1 MGNNK
6 VDLGKGLILAGVAAS
21 VSWLA
26 FLLTSNNTGQQSTFQ
41 TAVVD
46 FQAELD
52 SRILRIGLVSLP
64 PALGNP
70 YRGTG
75 VPTIYTYRSMFEGLT
90 YLTSDG
96 RVLPRLAIAWEMLD
110 NFTWRFELRRDVVF
124 HNGAPFTADAVVF
137 AVSYLTS
144 DAGRVESVAR
154 DLGGIDSAEAIDKY
168 SVIIRTK
175 FPIPLLPALTESL
188 LIVEPGHWA
197 TLGREEFAQKPVG
210 TGPFKLIEWGEA
222 RARLAAHTQS
232 WRPPKVNFLE
242 LLAIPDVASRVQAIV
257 SDQADIVIGLSMD
270 HLLDIEAAG
279 GRKSIN
285 KSASVLG
292 ISFVLTQLPAT
303 HPLQDKRVR
312 QALNYAVDK
321 ESYIQAFFGGETRPA
336 SQPTTASAFGYNA
349 ELKPYPYDPDR
360 ARELLGKAG
369 YKDGFAFTAE
379 VTIGG
384 GASLGPTY
392 QRTAADLLNIG
403 VKMTLQTKPVQQLI
417 RNIQEGGWH
426 GEAFGMNYSA
436 ERTGDA
442 LRPLRLHSCI
452 NRSPWY
458 CNKRVSDL
466 IQEALN
472 ETDIEKRRT
481 LIEEVMA
488 TYHDEAPAIWLHEVM
503 LFTGLGPKVKYYQED
518 HTLIAYDKIELRP

>member
-1 MGNNK
+1 MN
-6 VDLGKGLILAGVAAS
+6 LGKRLILAGVAAG
-21 VSWLA
+21 VGGLA
-26 FLLTSNNTGQQSTFQ
+26 FWLISNNAEQQINFQ
-41 TAVVD
+41 TAVVQSQD
-46 FQAELD
+46 ELG
-52 SRILRIGLVSLP
+52 SEILRIGLVSLP

-96 RVLPRLAIAWEMLD
+96 RVLPRLAIAWEMIDSL
-110 NFTWRFELRRDVVF
+110 TWRFELRRDVVF
-124 HNGAPFTADAVVF
+124 HNGVPFTADAVVF

-144 DAGRVESVAR
+144 DEGRVESVAR
-154 DLGGIDSAEAIDKY
+154 DLGGIVGAEAVDKHA
-168 SVIIRTK
+168 VIIRTK

-188 LIVEPGHWA
+188 LIVEPGQWA
-197 TLGREEFAQKPVG
+197 TLGREEFTQNPIG
-210 TGPFKLIEWGEA
+210 TGPFKLIEWGQA
-222 RARLAAHTQS
+222 RARLAAHTES

-242 LLAIPDVASRVQAIV
+242 LLAIPDVSSRVQAIM

-270 HLLDIEAAG
+270 HVLDIEAAG

-292 ISFVLTQLPAT
+292 VSFVLTKLPPN

-312 QALNYAVDK
+312 QALNYAVNK
-321 ESYIQAFFGGETRPA
+321 ESYIQAFFGGETQPS
-336 SQPTTASAFGYNA
+336 SQPTTPSTFGYNP

-360 ARELLGKAG
+360 ARNLLRKAG
-369 YKDGFAFTAE
+369 YKNGFSFTAE

-384 GASLGPTY
+384 GASLAPTY

-403 VKMTLQTKPVQQLI
+403 VIMTLKTIPVQQLI
-417 RNIQEGGWH
+417 RNIQEGGWR

-436 ERTGDA
+436 ERSGDA
-442 LRPLRLHSCI
+442 LRSLRLHSCI

-466 IQEALN
+466 IQKALN

-481 LIEEVMA
+481 LTKDVMA
-488 TYHDEAPAIWLHEVM
+488 TYHEEAPAIWLHEVM

-518 HTLIAYDKIELRP
+518 HTLIAYDKIELMP